1 MRKFNRPRRAPAQ
14 MASTLDWRS
23 RSDARVHDLVNK
35 YHARYKNA
43 LAQLYERYGMGGKLL
58 LTVLII

>member
-43 LAQLYERYGMGGKLL
+43 LAQLYERCGTTFG
-58 LTVLII
+58 